1 MANEDSADPS
11 ALVNAGLQ
19 SVDDELLD
27 LIDEVD
33 AEGGA
38 VNDAEDGSS
47 VQASESSDAPSSE
60 IEEP

>member
-38 VNDAEDGSS
+38 VDVAEGPAD
-47 VQASESSDAPSSE
+47 ASESSDAPSSE
-60 IEEP
+60 VEEP